1 MSRLYVVGIGPGDR
15 ETMTGAAVRALTEAD
30 LIVGFTTYIS
40 LVKAAFAGTLDFADK
55 DYFESP
61 MTKETDR
68 CTYALQQAA
77 AGRTV
82 ALVCSGDAG
91 IYGMASPVLEAAK
104 DFPDVE
110 VEIVPGVTAA
120 ASGAAALGA
129 PLGHDFAVISLS
141 DRLTPWEV
149 IEKRLFAAAS
159 GDFCIALYNPRSH
172 GRPDALEKA
181 VHILREAGLS
191 ADTPVGIARDI
202 GREEASVILSC
213 LDGIPYEECGMT
225 STIFI
230 GNSTTYLDGV
240 QLITPR
246 GYRK

>member
-68 CTYALQQAA
+68 CTYALQQ
-77 AGRTV
+77 
-82 ALVCSGDAG
+82 
-91 IYGMASPVLEAAK
+91 
-104 DFPDVE
+104 PDVE